1 MSRRIRILV
10 LSAVVVVVA
19 GNAIAFAQ
27 GPGPRGPRGGGPG
40 IGQGLP
46 LRELGLTD
54 AQREQVRQLMEQQR
68 ESSRTL
74 FERAQTARVAQRQAI
89 DAVPFSEP
97 AVRAAMAA
105 VAEVEADLAVQEA
118 RLQTE
123 IYGLLTSEQQQE
135 LQKIRADREA
145 RMKERL
151 ARPRQRGSAQPRP
164 SA

>member
-1 MSRRIRILV
+1 MSRRIRIVV

-19 GNAIAFAQ
+19 GGAMAFAQ

-40 IGQGLP
+40 IGRGLP
-46 LRELGLTD
+46 LRELELTD

-68 ESSRTL
+68 ESSRAL
-74 FERAQTARVAQRQAI
+74 FERAQAARVAQRQAI
-89 DAVPFSEP
+89 DAIPFSES
-97 AVRAAMAA
+97 AVRTAMAA
-105 VAEVEADLAVQEA
+105 IAAVDADLAVQEA
-118 RLQTE
+118 RLQSE
-123 IYGLLTSEQQQE
+123 IYQLLTAEQQEQ

-151 ARPRQRGSAQPRP
+151 ARPRQRGPAQARP